1 MIVLNRAAHY
11 TLLLIN
17 FNHFE
22 TRTSDKTCQNLYAV
36 VLHRLFTL
44 DSRVPLKRF
53 VELKF
58 IEKVYRLVDK
68 SIMHLTFSGSKSF
81 VVMNSISQSS
91 SNSIVQT
98 EHVDVKKLWD
108 DALVTVEL
116 SITPANF
123 KTWFRDT
130 HIVSLEDGTIT
141 LGVPS
146 VFVRDWLSDKFQ
158 PMVLK
163 VLRDLTPHVRS
174 IEYSVVQRSDKRQ
187 DSKPQTVNAALPLEE
202 YYINKSDNL
211 NPKYIFD
218 TFVIG
223 PFNAL
228 AHAAAKTVCD
238 KPGISYNPLF
248 IYGKTGHGKTHLIQA
263 VGNQLKRTGKKVFY
277 VTSERFT
284 VDYFNSL
291 QSGTANNFKDKY
303 RQYDVLIMDDVQFLA
318 NKEKTQEELFHLF
331 NALHDNNKQI
341 VFSSDIHPALLSGLE
356 ERLQSRF
363 AQGMIV
369 DIPAPDLES
378 RAAILKAKAAQNSI
392 TLTDE
397 VVDHLA
403 NTIEGNIRELE
414 GALNTIMCQ
423 SQLTGR
429 ALSIEEVKLII
440 KNSTRPRKTLA
451 VSDVVDKV
459 ARYFDIEP
467 ASIYEKTR
475 RKEVVKPRQLIMYI
489 LREDFAVSYPAIGQ
503 KLGGRDH
510 TTVIHSCEKIK
521 NLLKD
526 DQELEE
532 EITQV
537 RLLLK

>member
-1 MIVLNRAAHY
+1 MNPLTHPTINNIVH
-11 TLLLIN
+11 
-17 FNHFE
+17 
-22 TRTSDKTCQNLYAV
+22 
-36 VLHRLFTL
+36 
-44 DSRVPLKRF
+44 
-53 VELKF
+53 
-58 IEKVYRLVDK
+58 
-68 SIMHLTFSGSKSF
+68 
-81 VVMNSISQSS
+81 
-91 SNSIVQT
+91 T
-98 EHVDVKKLWD
+98 EQVDVKKLWD
-108 DALVTVEL
+108 DALVTIEL

-130 HIVSLEDGTIT
+130 HVVSLEDGTIT

-146 VFVRDWLSDKFQ
+146 VFVRDWLADKFQ
-158 PMVLK
+158 SMMLK
-163 VLRDLTPHVRS
+163 TLRELTPHVRS
-174 IEYSVVQRSDKRQ
+174 IEYAVIQRNDRKQEVSR
-187 DSKPQTVNAALPLEE
+187 PQTVNAALPLEE

-211 NPKYIFD
+211 NPKYLFE

-228 AHAAAKTVCD
+228 AHAAAKTVSE
-238 KPGISYNPLF
+238 KPGIAYNPLF

-263 VGNQLKRTGKKVFY
+263 VGNQLKRAGRKVFY

-291 QSGTANNFKDKY
+291 QNGTANNFKDKY

-341 VFSSDIHPALLSGLE
+341 VFSSDVHPALLSGLE

-369 DIPAPDLES
+369 DIPAPDMES
-378 RAAILKAKAAQNSI
+378 RAAILRAKTAQNGLMLI
-392 TLTDE
+392 DE
-397 VVDHLA
+397 VIDHLA
-403 NTIEGNIRELE
+403 HTIEGNIRELE

-423 SQLTGR
+423 SQLLGR
-429 ALSIEEVKLII
+429 TLSLDEVKQII

-451 VSDVVDKV
+451 VSDVVDKI
-459 ARYFDIEP
+459 ARYFDVEP

-475 RKEVVKPRQLIMYI
+475 RKEIVKPRQLIMYI
-489 LREDFAVSYPAIGQ
+489 LREDFQVSYPAIGQ

-521 NLLKD
+521 NDLKGNSD
-526 DQELEE
+526 LEE
-532 EITQV
+532 EITQI

>member
-1 MIVLNRAAHY
+1 MNP
-11 TLLLIN
+11 T
-17 FNHFE
+17 
-22 TRTSDKTCQNLYAV
+22 QNVA
-36 VLHRLFTL
+36 T
-44 DSRVPLKRF
+44 
-53 VELKF
+53 
-58 IEKVYRLVDK
+58 
-68 SIMHLTFSGSKSF
+68 
-81 VVMNSISQSS
+81 
-91 SNSIVQT
+91 SIVKT
-98 EHVDVKKLWD
+98 EQVDVKQLWD
-108 DALVTVEL
+108 DALVNIEL
-116 SITPANF
+116 EITPANF

-130 HIVSLEDGTIT
+130 HIVSLEDGTVT

-158 PMVLK
+158 SMILK
-163 VLRDLTPHVRS
+163 ILRDITPHVRS
-174 IEYSVVQRSDKRQ
+174 IEYAVVQRNEKKQEANRQ
-187 DSKPQTVNAALPLEE
+187 QTVNAALPLEE

-211 NPKYIFD
+211 NPKYVFEN
-218 TFVIG
+218 FVVG

-228 AHAAAKTVCD
+228 AHAAAKTVTE
-238 KPGISYNPLF
+238 KPGIAYNPLF

-263 VGNQLKRTGKKVFY
+263 VGNQLKRAGKTVFY

-284 VDYFNSL
+284 VDYFNAL
-291 QSGTANNFKDKY
+291 QNGTANSFKDKY

-341 VFSSDIHPALLSGLE
+341 VFSSDVHPALLSNME

-369 DIPAPDLES
+369 DIPVPDNES
-378 RAAILKAKAAQNSI
+378 RAAILRAKAAQNSI
-392 TLTDE
+392 TLSDD
-397 VVDHLA
+397 VVEHLA

-423 SQLTGR
+423 SQLLGR
-429 ALSIEEVKLII
+429 TLTLDEVKQII

-451 VSDVVDKV
+451 VSDVVEKV
-459 ARYFDIEP
+459 ARYFDIDP
-467 ASIYEKTR
+467 SSIYEKTR

-489 LREDFAVSYPAIGQ
+489 LREDYAVSYPAIGQ

-521 NLLKD
+521 NELKGNS
-526 DQELEE
+526 ELEE

>member
-1 MIVLNRAAHY
+1 MN
-11 TLLLIN
+11 
-17 FNHFE
+17 
-22 TRTSDKTCQNLYAV
+22 Q
-36 VLHRLFTL
+36 
-44 DSRVPLKRF
+44 
-53 VELKF
+53 
-58 IEKVYRLVDK
+58 
-68 SIMHLTFSGSKSF
+68 LTHPSTP
-81 VVMNSISQSS
+81 
-91 SNSIVQT
+91 NSIVRT
-98 EHVDVKKLWD
+98 EQVDVKKLWD
-108 DALVTVEL
+108 DALVTIEL

-130 HIVSLEDGTIT
+130 HIATLEDGTVT

-146 VFVRDWLSDKFQ
+146 VFVKDWLNDKFQ
-158 PMVLK
+158 SMILK
-163 VLRDLTPHVRS
+163 VLRDLSPHVRS
-174 IEYSVVQRSDKRQ
+174 IEYAVIQRNDKRK
-187 DSKPQTVNAALPLEE
+187 DTSRPQTVNAALPLEE
-202 YYINKSDNL
+202 YYISKQDNL
-211 NPKYIFD
+211 NPRYCFEN
-218 TFVIG
+218 FVIG

-228 AHAAAKTVCD
+228 AHAAAKTVSE
-238 KPGISYNPLF
+238 KPGIAYNPLF

-263 VGNQLKRTGKKVFY
+263 VGNHLKKIGKKVFY

-291 QSGTANNFKDKY
+291 QSGTANSFKDKY

-331 NALHDNNKQI
+331 NALHDSNKQI

-378 RAAILKAKAAQNSI
+378 RAAILKSKAAQNNI
-392 TLTDE
+392 QLTDE
-397 VVDHLA
+397 VVQHLA
-403 NTIEGNIRELE
+403 TTIEGNIRELE
-414 GALNTIMCQ
+414 GALNTVMCQ

-429 ALSIEEVKLII
+429 TLLLDEVKQLI

-459 ARYFDIEP
+459 ARYFDIDP
-467 ASIYEKTR
+467 SSIYEKTR

-489 LREDFAVSYPAIGQ
+489 LREDFSVSYPAIGQ
-503 KLGGRDH
+503 KMGGRDH

-521 NLLKD
+521 NDLKGNS
-526 DQELEE
+526 ELEE
-532 EITQV
+532 EITQI
-537 RLLLK
+537 RMLLK